1 MENLEEIK
9 KQISEL
15 QSKVAKIENESK
27 EEKKGKR
34 WRAKVNDTYFYVDD
48 SGDVVTCHEYNDDG
62 DNYRYKT
69 ALEDV
74 VRLSKENTKLKS
86 ENIRL
91 KDVNA
96 NLKNVNANLNIE
108 KGRLQG
114 NLDYKNQRLKEY
126 EKQLDL
132 DYVDNNY
139 ILKSKLETEIKACEE
154 ALKHC
159 NKKVDTDRIKTLNER
174 IMLCKELLGG

>member
-1 MENLEEIK
+1 MKEIDVT
-9 KQISEL
+9 
-15 QSKVAKIENESK
+15 SKYK
-27 EEKKGKR
+27 
-34 WRAKVNDTYFYVDD
+34 D
-48 SGDVVTCHEYNDDG
+48 EYEDLYN
-62 DNYRYKT
+62 T

-74 VRLSKENTKLKS
+74 VRLSKENTKLK
-86 ENIRL
+86 
-91 KDVNA
+91 
-96 NLKNVNANLNIE
+96 NVNANLNLE

-139 ILKSKLETEIKACEE
+139 IPKSKLETEIKACEE

-159 NKKVDTDRIKTLNER
+159 NKKADTDRIKTLNER
-174 IMLCKELLGG
+174 IMLCRELLGG

>member
-1 MENLEEIK
+1 MKEI
-9 KQISEL
+9 IDVT
-15 QSKVAKIENESK
+15 SKYK
-27 EEKKGKR
+27 
-34 WRAKVNDTYFYVDD
+34 DL
-48 SGDVVTCHEYNDDG
+48 YN
-62 DNYRYKT
+62 T

-74 VRLSKENTKLKS
+74 VRLSKENIKLKS

-96 NLKNVNANLNIE
+96 NLNLE

-132 DYVDNNY
+132 AYVDNNY
-139 ILKSKLETEIKACEE
+139 ISKSKLETEIKACEE

-159 NKKVDTDRIKTLNER
+159 NKKADTDRIKTLNER

>member
-1 MENLEEIK
+1 MKEI
-9 KQISEL
+9 IDVT
-15 QSKVAKIENESK
+15 SKYK
-27 EEKKGKR
+27 
-34 WRAKVNDTYFYVDD
+34 DL
-48 SGDVVTCHEYNDDG
+48 YN
-62 DNYRYKT
+62 T

-96 NLKNVNANLNIE
+96 NLKNVNANLNLE

-139 ILKSKLETEIKACEE
+139 ISKSKLETEKRKCIYTEIEDNVWQCSNCKTKWLKEE
-154 ALKHC
+154 ESPKDFNYC
-159 NKKVDTDRIKTLNER
+159 PKCGYRIEF
-174 IMLCKELLGG
+174 KEGN

>member
-1 MENLEEIK
+1 MKEIK
-9 KQISEL
+9 
-15 QSKVAKIENESK
+15 VKIIMQK
-27 EEKKGKR
+27 
-34 WRAKVNDTYFYVDD
+34 D
-48 SGDVVTCHEYNDDG
+48 EYEDLYN
-62 DNYRYKT
+62 T

-96 NLKNVNANLNIE
+96 NLKNVNANLNLE

-139 ILKSKLETEIKACEE
+139 ISKSKLETEIKACEE

-159 NKKVDTDRIKTLNER
+159 NKKADTDRIKTLNER

>member
-1 MENLEEIK
+1 MKEIK
-9 KQISEL
+9 
-15 QSKVAKIENESK
+15 VKIIMQK
-27 EEKKGKR
+27 
-34 WRAKVNDTYFYVDD
+34 D
-48 SGDVVTCHEYNDDG
+48 EYEDLYN
-62 DNYRYKT
+62 T

-96 NLKNVNANLNIE
+96 NLKNVNANLNLE

-139 ILKSKLETEIKACEE
+139 ISKSKLETE
-154 ALKHC
+154 
-159 NKKVDTDRIKTLNER
+159 
-174 IMLCKELLGG
+174 